1 MPKLLY
7 LLVCIAGVI
16 ATVFRSRIPGLKI
29 PPFPLL
35 MIPFLLATSA
45 CSAHN

>member
-7 LLVCIAGVI
+7 LMVCIAGVI
-16 ATVFRSRIPGLKI
+16 ATVFRSKIPGLKI
-29 PPFPLL
+29 PPFPLF
-35 MIPFLLATSA
+35 MVPLLFVTSA